1 MPTAWYEWSSCGPLF
16 LCRQNHRKCR
26 AVADPG
32 GDVELAAMAV
42 EDVLDDGEPQTGAAL
57 LPARR
62 HADPIE
68 PLGEAG
74 QMLGSDAGSVIRHRG
89 DEAGRAP
96 AAGRLARDRNIDAS
110 ARLSVLDGVLHP
122 GLEHMDA
129 IVAVAAYVCGLHP
142 PAEIEI

>member
-68 PLGEAG
+68 PFGEAG
-74 QMLGSDAGSVIRHRG
+74 EKAGGGVPARLPPP
-89 DEAGRAP
+89 GRQTGPAAP
-96 AAGRLARDRNIDAS
+96 ARPA
-110 ARLSVLDGVLHP
+110 
-122 GLEHMDA
+122 
-129 IVAVAAYVCGLHP
+129 P
-142 PAEIEI
+142 PAPRHERSSPR

>member
-1 MPTAWYEWSSCGPLF
+1 
-16 LCRQNHRKCR
+16 
-26 AVADPG
+26 
-32 GDVELAAMAV
+32 MAV

-74 QMLGSDAGSVIRHRG
+74 QMLWSDAGPVIRHRG

-96 AAGRLARDRNIDAS
+96 AAGRLARDCNIDAPT
-110 ARLSVLDGVLHP
+110 RLAVLDGVLHQV
-122 GLEHMDA
+122 LEHLDDL
-129 IVAVAAYVCGLHP
+129 VAVAANDGGLLQ
-142 PAEIEI
+142 PAELDRSPRLARDRLQALDHVCPGFVEVDALGGGEMP

>member
-42 EDVLDDGEPQTGAAL
+42 EDVLDDGEPKAGAAL

-62 HADPIE
+62 HADAVE

-74 QMLGSDAGSVIRHRG
+74 QMLGGG
-89 DEAGRAP
+89 GRAP
-96 AAGRLARDRNIDAS
+96 LPHGGGETGRGAPARRPPPRRPRDAP
-110 ARLSVLDGVLHP
+110 ARACRL
-122 GLEHMDA
+122 
-129 IVAVAAYVCGLHP
+129 
-142 PAEIEI
+142 